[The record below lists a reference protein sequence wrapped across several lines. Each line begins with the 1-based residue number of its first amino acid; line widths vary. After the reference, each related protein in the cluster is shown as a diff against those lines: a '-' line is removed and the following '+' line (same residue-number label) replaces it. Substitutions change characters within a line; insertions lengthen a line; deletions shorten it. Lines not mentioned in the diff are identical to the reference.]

1 LSVTTWILLAVSA
14 ALAAGGASA
23 MVIAAQRVRRQDRYV
38 EAVRT
43 AAITDPLTG
52 ILNRRGF
59 IGALQRELARAK
71 RYGLRFVIAYVDVR
85 GLKAVNDSEGHLAG
99 DALLEEVARLLRDCA
114 RADDVVGRL
123 GGDEMGLLLV
133 QQGPEGAEAVLRRLR
148 NQIPVCRE
156 ALGLTT
162 PWDLTIGTAAF
173 PTDGETVNALIAAAD
188 RRLYEQRGISLPRP
202 RLRWPSEVRRGHA
215 SRGRRAT

>member
-1 LSVTTWILLAVSA
+1 VSVITWILLTVSA
-14 ALAAGGASA
+14 VLAGGGASA
-23 MVIAAQRVRRQDRYV
+23 MVIAHRRVRRQDQYV
-38 EAVRT
+38 AAVRA

-71 RYGLRFVIAYVDVR
+71 RHQLRFVVAYVDVR

-99 DALLEEVARLLRDCA
+99 DALLEEVARMLRDCA

-133 QQGPEGAEAVLRRLR
+133 EQGPEGADAVLRRLR
-148 NQIPVCRE
+148 NQIPVRRD
-156 ALGLTT
+156 ALGLLT
-162 PWDLTIGTAAF
+162 PWDVTIGTAAF
-173 PTDGETVNALIAAAD
+173 PTDGSTVNALIATAD
-188 RRLYEQRGISLPRP
+188 RRLYEQRGISLRRP
-202 RLRWPSEVRRGHA
+202 RLRWPSEARRAHA
-215 SRGRRAT
+215 SRGRRSK